1 MVLKGTVVNG
11 VIVPDGSPV
20 LPEGSRVW
28 FELDPDD
35 DGPPPE
41 PYDRETELA
50 ILRQSISET
59 AAGVGGV
66 ESRAFLKQLALD
78 HNLPLEPGE

>member
-1 MVLKGTVVNG
+1 MVLRGTVVNG
-11 VIVPDGSPV
+11 VIVPDGSPA

-28 FELDPDD
+28 FELATDD
-35 DGPPPE
+35 HGPPPE

-50 ILRQSISET
+50 ILRQSIAET

-66 ESRAFLKQLALD
+66 EARTLLRRLALKHD
-78 HNLPLEPGE
+78 LPLEPGE